1 MIVSAIGRIP
11 VVVIVNRNSAIA
23 FMMVVCIHTDLRRT
37 MRCLVH
43 RPCRGRNA
51 HTERK
56 PDKGQQVQQGAD
68 GAIHDVRN

>member
-1 MIVSAIGRIP
+1 MIVSAIGSIP
-11 VVVIVNRNSAIA
+11 VVVIMNRNSAIA

-43 RPCRGRNA
+43 RPGRGRNA
-51 HTERK
+51 HAKRK
-56 PDKGQQVQQGAD
+56 PGKDNQIQQRAN